1 MSRSGD
7 LLRRVREDVRGARVL
22 LEKATA
28 ANLDECRPLLE
39 RAAAS
44 MRDLRPEAGD
54 DVLGQDLDGLRR
66 EVSALAR
73 LLEAAARFHLG
84 RLQVLVEASGG
95 YSANGG
101 PAAVE
106 PERHAWCEG

>member
-1 MSRSGD
+1 MSQSGE
-7 LLRRVREDVRGARVL
+7 LLRTVREDVRGVRAL
-22 LEKATA
+22 LERATA

-44 MRDLRPEAGD
+44 MRGLRPEAGGD
-54 DVLGQDLDGLRR
+54 ELRQDLDGLRR
-66 EVSALAR
+66 EVGVTAR

-84 RLQVLVEASGG
+84 RLQVLVEESGG
-95 YSANGG
+95 YSAGGG
-101 PAAVE
+101 PASVE